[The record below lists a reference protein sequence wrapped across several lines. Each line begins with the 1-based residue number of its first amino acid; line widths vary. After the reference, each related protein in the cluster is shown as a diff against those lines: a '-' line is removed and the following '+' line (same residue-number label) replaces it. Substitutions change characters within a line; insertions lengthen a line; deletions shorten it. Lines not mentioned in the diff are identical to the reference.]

1 MAEDEGRISEPI
13 DLNKING
20 RVTTAEFHK
29 EQIRQNKRLSE
40 LRAELTQQNRD
51 ILERVAEIQIELA
64 QRVNK
69 VENDLVDHLGD
80 YTLMNENVN
89 VLIDLSTRNTDV
101 MLEIKQIV
109 LNGSGSEP
117 KQ

>member
-1 MAEDEGRISEPI
+1 MEKDQSRTSEPI
-13 DLNKING
+13 DFNKING

-51 ILERVAEIQIELA
+51 ILERVAEIQIGLA
-64 QRVNK
+64 QRVK
-69 VENDLVDHLGD
+69 KLENDLVDHLGD
-80 YTLMNENVN
+80 YALMNENVN
-89 VLIDLSTRNTDV
+89 ILIDLSTKNTDV
-101 MLEIKQIV
+101 MLEIKEIV